1 MVSVPLVFS
10 SYPPHLL
17 HHFLQGRRDGRGGGA
32 LDAAVGAMQLSVV
45 DLPDL
50 STVNRQGMSQ
60 SVLWPAES
68 ASLIHMSKHMDAH
81 IYTNTHTHTQLVC
94 KGANAAKRRP
104 KMSTCV
110 KAKCCFVFRMSAME
124 V

>member
-81 IYTNTHTHTQLVC
+81 IYTDTHTH
-94 KGANAAKRRP
+94 NSYAKAPMLPNEDP
-104 KMSTCV
+104 KCQH
-110 KAKCCFVFRMSAME
+110 A
-124 V
+124 